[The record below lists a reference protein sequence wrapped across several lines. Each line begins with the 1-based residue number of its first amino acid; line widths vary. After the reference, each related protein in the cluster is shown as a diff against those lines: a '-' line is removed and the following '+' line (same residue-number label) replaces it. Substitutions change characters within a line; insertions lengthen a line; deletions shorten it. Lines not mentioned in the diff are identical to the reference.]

1 MILQG
6 KRFIVIMLTVAFLLL
21 IILVAGLFTNEA
33 NWSLFDFVLAG
44 TLLFSTGIIIELM
57 LQKIKKNE
65 YRIALIVTILL
76 ILSIIWLE
84 LAVGIFGSRFA
95 GQ

>member
-6 KRFIVIMLTVAFLLL
+6 KRFIGIMLTVTFLLL
-21 IILVAGLFTNEA
+21 IILVAGLFTNA
-33 NWSLFDFVLAG
+33 VNWSLFDFVLAG
-44 TLLFSTGIIIELM
+44 TLLFGTGIIIELM

-65 YRIALIVTILL
+65 YRIALIFTILL
-76 ILSIIWLE
+76 ILSIVWLE